1 MFGSSNNNGV
11 ETQLCTAVNNAIKAR
26 NAAEL
31 ASIVL
36 LEPPFPPI
44 YQELVQSLQNSYPQ
58 SADDSESRLDRLVRS
73 VVTETAE
80 YEDEQGKPVQGW
92 NAMVTFL
99 VGWMT
104 FLRDMDLANLLHTYQ
119 GLKDLQEYVMLAL
132 MWTMA
137 DDCKTSQQR
146 IDASDQGCADPTHHR
161 QLCESLLSSCARIR

>member
-1 MFGSSNNNGV
+1 MFGAQNNNGV
-11 ETQLCTAVNNAIKAR
+11 EAQLCTAVNNAIKAC

-44 YQELVQSLQNSYPQ
+44 YQQLVQSLQSNFPQ
-58 SADDSESRLDRLVRS
+58 HAKDSERRLDQLVRG
-73 VVTETAE
+73 VVTETAA

-99 VGWMT
+99 VGWLT

-119 GLKDLQEYVMLAL
+119 GLKDLQEYVEVGL
-132 MWTMA
+132 W
-137 DDCKTSQQR
+137 
-146 IDASDQGCADPTHHR
+146 
-161 QLCESLLSSCARIR
+161 

>member
-1 MFGSSNNNGV
+1 MAFAQNNNSV
-11 ETQLCTAVNNAIKAR
+11 EVRLCTAVNDAIKSQ
-26 NAAEL
+26 NAAQL

-36 LEPPFPPI
+36 LEPPFPPV
-44 YQELVQSLQNSYPQ
+44 YEELVQSLQNSYPQ
-58 SADDSESRLDRLVRS
+58 NASNSESRLDQLVRR

-119 GLKDLQEYVMLAL
+119 GLKDLQE
-132 MWTMA
+132 
-137 DDCKTSQQR
+137 
-146 IDASDQGCADPTHHR
+146 
-161 QLCESLLSSCARIR
+161 